1 MSSEE
6 KTISLTYELIKDLIG
21 ITGRSVRK
29 AAIDNG
35 IDQANLSRFLKGDV
49 KRVGQEKVARLADYL
64 GLTLEGNLKS
74 GVHRWFIAS
83 LFPKDLEHLSVVTQI
98 LLPGG
103 VIITP
108 IRSNMLS
115 SVCLYALSPIKF
127 LSVRIL
133 LSIDSLSSEKL
144 KSSRS
149 GEQERSLHLS
159 DLGRGSMWFQ
169 GIIDEEEPT
178 NCFIRLN
185 EIGYKT
191 IQNPNLTVLELDKV
205 IGFNHDSNF
214 HPWTKERLIEEL
226 DARGIS
232 YTEAAQK
239 LGLSQ

>member
-6 KTISLTYELIKDLIG
+6 ETISLTYELIKDLIG

-29 AAIDNG
+29 AALDNE

-49 KRVGQEKVARLADYL
+49 KRVGHEKVARLADYL

-108 IRSNMLS
+108 IRPNMLS
-115 SVCLYALSPIKF
+115 SLCLYAISPIKF

-159 DLGRGSMWFQ
+159 DLGRGSMWYR
-169 GIIDEEEPT
+169 GSLAEEEPSE
-178 NCFIRLN
+178 CYVRLDSSKIEKVQKSDLSISDLD
-185 EIGYKT
+185 EI
-191 IQNPNLTVLELDKV
+191 L
-205 IGFNHDSNF
+205 GFRYLSNNTT
-214 HPWTKERLIEEL
+214 WTKERLIEEL
-226 DARGIS
+226 DSRGIT
-232 YTEAAQK
+232 YEDAARR
-239 LGLSQ
+239 LGIF